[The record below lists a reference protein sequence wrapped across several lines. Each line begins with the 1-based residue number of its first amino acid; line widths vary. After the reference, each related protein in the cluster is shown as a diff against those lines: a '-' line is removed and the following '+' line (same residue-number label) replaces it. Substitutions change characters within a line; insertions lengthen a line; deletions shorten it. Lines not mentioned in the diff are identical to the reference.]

1 MSTSA
6 FDVITGGTPITDD
19 LVLSSEFEI
28 EEVLIQLSE
37 LNSKLEHAKGLKK
50 YRVETADIEI
60 KYLTEKIEQFRR
72 LVQNTMFTLTPNEK
86 SLQFP
91 AIAKVVKRKGTDG
104 WKIEDE
110 AEFLKHVRNEHKA
123 DYDKIIKVK
132 QSIDSRAAKKMIEDW
147 TESEDVPGVKKVIGS
162 ESISITFDSDAPKL
176 SKVSTVKTTAKALP
190 AAKTHPAKPV
200 KQDLD
205 ELDNLDV

>member
-1 MSTSA
+1 MSISA
-6 FDVITGGTPITDD
+6 FDAITGGTVITDD

-28 EEVLIQLSE
+28 EEVLIRLQE
-37 LNSKLEHAKGLKK
+37 LNSKIEHAKGLKK

-60 KYLTEKIEQFRR
+60 KSLEEKIGQFRR
-72 LVQNTMFTLTPNEK
+72 LIQNTMFTLTPNEK

-91 AIAKVVKRKGTDG
+91 SIAKVVKRKGSDS

-123 DYDKIIKVK
+123 DYDKVVKVK
-132 QSIDSRAAKKMIEDW
+132 QSVDSRAAKKMIDDW
-147 TESEDVPGVKKVIGS
+147 TESEDVPGVRKVEGI
-162 ESISITFDSDAPKL
+162 ESISITFDADAPKL
-176 SKVSTVKTTAKALP
+176 SKVSTVKTLKPLATKSTA
-190 AAKTHPAKPV
+190 PV

-205 ELDNLDV
+205 KLDNLDV